1 MLEPELQFTAVGGL
15 STGPQA
21 VFATVP
27 EQPLYTANLDIP
39 HAWLVELVWALHDL
53 DNIRLAELDH
63 GVHGDFEL
71 EHVLVE
77 GEGEGGGCGS
87 VSEGRDERIEG
98 PMGE

>member
-39 HAWLVELVWALHDL
+39 HAWLVEPVWALHDL

-71 EHVLVE
+71 EHILVE
-77 GEGEGGGCGS
+77 GEGEG
-87 VSEGRDERIEG
+87 EGVG
-98 PMGE
+98 V

>member
-39 HAWLVELVWALHDL
+39 HAWLVESVWALHDL

-87 VSEGRDERIEG
+87 GSEG
-98 PMGE
+98 PMGSRVEE

>member
-27 EQPLYTANLDIP
+27 
-39 HAWLVELVWALHDL
+39 HAWLVELVWGLHDL
-53 DNIRLAELDH
+53 DNIRLAEFDH

-71 EHVLVE
+71 EHILVE
-77 GEGEGGGCGS
+77 GEGEG
-87 VSEGRDERIEG
+87 EGVG
-98 PMGE
+98 V